1 MAINYE
7 VRLYTPFGEFLTSI
21 TNIVDAG
28 GHGLEYVLRA
38 DGAIGALSLT
48 VPRGELDEYFQW
60 SNVDYKIGV
69 WRSIHGAPFYLD
81 NDAFFFVRTFE
92 YTDSY
97 TKVTAYHALELLTRR
112 LNAYRKQTYNNWGP
126 QQTSFGEGHLSVEGN
141 IVRGYAGNLMKG
153 IVRQNYSWEY
163 YKSGAKPLTEGNFGL
178 FNNVLRWN
186 YNLTKDATKADWT
199 ETIQL
204 PYMDLQSF
212 IRIEPDKN
220 DGISK
225 VSIDLAGDVVY
236 ENLKKLQSQSIEG
249 SEEENIDPRWITFD
263 LKAINERQFMF
274 RTFQNQ
280 YGMNR
285 GNGEYIFSS
294 YNGNLADAKMTV
306 DRSEE
311 VTVMYS
317 INKDEDIKAAVNR
330 RRLSDSPFNLRE
342 ALSNPQI
349 KESFY
354 KNKKDK
360 FVKTNPSTFTV
371 PMLLAND
378 AALELAKRVPRIKIE
393 GKAVPTP
400 NCIRGIHWNVGDIV
414 TLDFRGYRDDYRI
427 TAVSISISN
436 GVINE
441 DVQWEAINITGVGTD
456 TAMEIAVP

>member
-1 MAINYE
+1 
-7 VRLYTPFGEFLTSI
+7 
-21 TNIVDAG
+21 
-28 GHGLEYVLRA
+28 
-38 DGAIGALSLT
+38 
-48 VPRGELDEYFQW
+48 
-60 SNVDYKIGV
+60 
-69 WRSIHGAPFYLD
+69 
-81 NDAFFFVRTFE
+81 
-92 YTDSY
+92 
-97 TKVTAYHALELLTRR
+97 
-112 LNAYRKQTYNNWGP
+112 
-126 QQTSFGEGHLSVEGN
+126 
-141 IVRGYAGNLMKG
+141 
-153 IVRQNYSWEY
+153 
-163 YKSGAKPLTEGNFGL
+163 
-178 FNNVLRWN
+178 
-186 YNLTKDATKADWT
+186 
-199 ETIQL
+199 
-204 PYMDLQSF
+204 
-212 IRIEPDKN
+212 
-220 DGISK
+220 

-280 YGMNR
+280 YGIDR
-285 GNGEYIFSS
+285 GNGGYIFSS

-330 RRLSDSPFNLRE
+330 RRMSDSPFNLRE

-354 KNKKDK
+354 KNTKAK
-360 FVKTNPSTFTV
+360 VIKTNPSTFTV

-400 NCIRGIHWNVGDIV
+400 SSIRGIHWDVGDIV
-414 TLDFRGYRDDYRI
+414 TLDFRGYRDNYRI
-427 TAVSISISN
+427 SAVSVSISN

-441 DVQWEAINITGVGTD
+441 DVQWEAVNITGVGTD